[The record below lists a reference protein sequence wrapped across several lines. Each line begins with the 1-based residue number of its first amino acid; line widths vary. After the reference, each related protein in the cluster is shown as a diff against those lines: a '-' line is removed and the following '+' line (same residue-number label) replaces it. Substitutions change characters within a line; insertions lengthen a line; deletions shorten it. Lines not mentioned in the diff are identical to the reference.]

1 MEANKTPL
9 LEVLNNLASIHHE
22 LRNDQTQ
29 LMDIDK
35 LGRLK
40 LLAAQL
46 YMEVDIE
53 LLSMEFP
60 DLQEP
65 VAGLKEDVSFE
76 AELDSV
82 SDVVIDLFVPE
93 AENTNM
99 ELPFAEV
106 ANEIEVTEEVLASP
120 EAVIM
125 EFDAAEEI
133 GIVEEVTAVEEVKAV
148 EEIKAVE
155 GVTAVEVIEIVEQV
169 ESVTAV
175 EVIEI
180 VEQVESIKA
189 VESVVEVVAVQ
200 EVPVIK
206 ETAVTNNDSASH
218 SDKANA
224 THTVVGI
231 IGQFP
236 LSRRFEFSNILF
248 GGDMDNMGLFVQ
260 EIIDAPDAAARGDV
274 YERWFEQKQWRR
286 RDESAS
292 DMWRMIKR
300 IFTQ

>member
-22 LRNDQTQ
+22 VRNDQTQ
-29 LMDIDK
+29 LLDIEK
-35 LGRLK
+35 LGKLK

-60 DLQEP
+60 ELQDADTEADSKIDSELSSDAPIDSDIEPTSDL
-65 VAGLKEDVSFE
+65 
-76 AELDSV
+76 
-82 SDVVIDLFVPE
+82 VIDMFAPE
-93 AENTNM
+93 VEIANI
-99 ELPFAEV
+99 ELPFAEI
-106 ANEIEVTEEVLASP
+106 A
-120 EAVIM
+120 M
-125 EFDAAEEI
+125 
-133 GIVEEVTAVEEVKAV
+133 
-148 EEIKAVE
+148 
-155 GVTAVEVIEIVEQV
+155 EVIEEVEIVVPDPIPLPVIEPVVITTPEPIVEA
-169 ESVTAV
+169 ELEPI
-175 EVIEI
+175 EVPTPIP
-180 VEQVESIKA
+180 VPVNEQVD
-189 VESVVEVVAVQ
+189 
-200 EVPVIK
+200 
-206 ETAVTNNDSASH
+206 NDSSA
-218 SDKANA
+218 
-224 THTVVGI
+224 HTVAGI

-260 EIIDAPDAAARGDV
+260 EIIDAPTAAARGDV
-274 YERWFEQKQWRR
+274 YDRWYEQKQWRR

>member
-65 VAGLKEDVSFE
+65 VAGLKEDESFE

-125 EFDAAEEI
+125 EFEAVEEI

-155 GVTAVEVIEIVEQV
+155 GVTAVEEVG
-169 ESVTAV
+169 SVTAV

-180 VEQVESIKA
+180 VEQIESIKE

-224 THTVVGI
+224 THTVAGI

>member
-22 LRNDQTQ
+22 VRNDQTQ
-29 LMDIDK
+29 LLDIEK
-35 LGRLK
+35 LGKLK

-60 DLQEP
+60 ELQVADSEIALEMDSEIVLDTDSETVLEIDSEMDSEMDSESSSGTLIDAVFEPASDL
-65 VAGLKEDVSFE
+65 
-76 AELDSV
+76 
-82 SDVVIDLFVPE
+82 VIDMFAPE
-93 AENTNM
+93 VEIANN
-99 ELPFAEV
+99 ELPFAEI
-106 ANEIEVTEEVLASP
+106 AT
-120 EAVIM
+120 
-125 EFDAAEEI
+125 
-133 GIVEEVTAVEEVKAV
+133 
-148 EEIKAVE
+148 
-155 GVTAVEVIEIVEQV
+155 EVIEEVQVVVPDPIPAPVIEPVVIATPDPIVEAVVAPIV
-169 ESVTAV
+169 EAV
-175 EVIEI
+175 QEIVVLEVIE
-180 VEQVESIKA
+180 
-189 VESVVEVVAVQ
+189 EVQVAV
-200 EVPVIK
+200 PDPIP
-206 ETAVTNNDSASH
+206 AAAIDS
-218 SDKANA
+218 SDKVSSL
-224 THTVVGI
+224 HTIAGI

-260 EIIDAPDAAARGDV
+260 EIIDAPTAAARGDV
-274 YERWFEQKQWRR
+274 YDRWYEQKQWRR

>member
-22 LRNDQTQ
+22 VRNDQTQ
-29 LMDIDK
+29 LLDIEK
-35 LGRLK
+35 LGKLK

-60 DLQEP
+60 ELQVADSEIALEMDSEIVLETDSETVLEIDSEMDSESSSGTLIDAVFEPASDL
-65 VAGLKEDVSFE
+65 
-76 AELDSV
+76 
-82 SDVVIDLFVPE
+82 VIDMFAPE
-93 AENTNM
+93 VEIANI
-99 ELPFAEV
+99 ELPFAEI
-106 ANEIEVTEEVLASP
+106 AT
-120 EAVIM
+120 
-125 EFDAAEEI
+125 
-133 GIVEEVTAVEEVKAV
+133 
-148 EEIKAVE
+148 
-155 GVTAVEVIEIVEQV
+155 EVIEEVQVEVPDPIPAPVIEPVVIATPDPIVEAVVAPIV
-169 ESVTAV
+169 EAV
-175 EVIEI
+175 QEIVVLEVIEE
-180 VEQVESIKA
+180 VQV
-189 VESVVEVVAVQ
+189 VVPDPIP
-200 EVPVIK
+200 VPVI
-206 ETAVTNNDSASH
+206 EPV
-218 SDKANA
+218 DKGSSI
-224 THTVVGI
+224 HTIAGI

-260 EIIDAPDAAARGDV
+260 EIIDAPTAAARGDV
-274 YERWFEQKQWRR
+274 YDRWYEQKQWRR

>member
-65 VAGLKEDVSFE
+65 VAGLKEDESFE

-125 EFDAAEEI
+125 EFEAVEEI

-155 GVTAVEVIEIVEQV
+155 GVTAVEEV

-224 THTVVGI
+224 THTVAGI

>member
-29 LMDIDK
+29 LLDIEK
-35 LGRLK
+35 LGKLK

-60 DLQEP
+60 ELQET
-65 VAGLKEDVSFE
+65 DS
-76 AELDSV
+76 ELT
-82 SDVVIDLFVPE
+82 SDASIDTIVESTSDLVIDMFVPE
-93 AENTNM
+93 VEIANI
-99 ELPFAEV
+99 ELPFAEI
-106 ANEIEVTEEVLASP
+106 ATEVDVIDETLASP
-120 EAVIM
+120 EAVMAEI
-125 EFDAAEEI
+125 EIFEEI
-133 GIVEEVTAVEEVKAV
+133 AAVQETVVLEV
-148 EEIKAVE
+148 
-155 GVTAVEVIEIVEQV
+155 VEQV
-169 ESVTAV
+169 QIALPDP
-175 EVIEI
+175 IP
-180 VEQVESIKA
+180 
-189 VESVVEVVAVQ
+189 
-200 EVPVIK
+200 VPVI
-206 ETAVTNNDSASH
+206 EPNDRGSSA
-218 SDKANA
+218 
-224 THTVVGI
+224 HTLAGI

-260 EIIDAPDAAARGDV
+260 EIIDAPNAAARGDV
-274 YERWFEQKQWRR
+274 YDRWYEQKQWRR

>member
-22 LRNDQTQ
+22 VRNDQTQ
-29 LMDIDK
+29 LLDIEK
-35 LGRLK
+35 LGKLK

-60 DLQEP
+60 ELQVADSEIALEMDSEIVLDTDSETVLEIDSEMDSEMDSESSSGTLIDAVFEPASDL
-65 VAGLKEDVSFE
+65 
-76 AELDSV
+76 
-82 SDVVIDLFVPE
+82 VIDMFAPE
-93 AENTNM
+93 VEIANN
-99 ELPFAEV
+99 ELPFAEI
-106 ANEIEVTEEVLASP
+106 AT
-120 EAVIM
+120 
-125 EFDAAEEI
+125 
-133 GIVEEVTAVEEVKAV
+133 
-148 EEIKAVE
+148 
-155 GVTAVEVIEIVEQV
+155 EVIEEVQV
-169 ESVTAV
+169 
-175 EVIEI
+175 
-180 VEQVESIKA
+180 
-189 VESVVEVVAVQ
+189 VVPDPIP
-200 EVPVIK
+200 VPVI
-206 ETAVTNNDSASH
+206 EPV
-218 SDKANA
+218 DKGSSL
-224 THTVVGI
+224 HTVAGI

-260 EIIDAPDAAARGDV
+260 EIIDAPTAAARGDV
-274 YERWFEQKQWRR
+274 YDRWYEQKQWRR

>member
-22 LRNDQTQ
+22 VRNDQTQ
-29 LMDIDK
+29 LLDIEK
-35 LGRLK
+35 LGKLK

-60 DLQEP
+60 ELQE
-65 VAGLKEDVSFE
+65 ADSETDS
-76 AELDSV
+76 ELI
-82 SDVVIDLFVPE
+82 SDASSDIIVEPTSDLVIDLFVPE
-93 AENTNM
+93 VEIANI
-99 ELPFAEV
+99 ELPFAEI
-106 ANEIEVTEEVLASP
+106 AT
-120 EAVIM
+120 
-125 EFDAAEEI
+125 
-133 GIVEEVTAVEEVKAV
+133 
-148 EEIKAVE
+148 
-155 GVTAVEVIEIVEQV
+155 EVIEEVQV
-169 ESVTAV
+169 
-175 EVIEI
+175 
-180 VEQVESIKA
+180 
-189 VESVVEVVAVQ
+189 VVPDPIP
-200 EVPVIK
+200 VPVI
-206 ETAVTNNDSASH
+206 EPV
-218 SDKANA
+218 DKGSSV
-224 THTVVGI
+224 HTVAGI

-260 EIIDAPDAAARGDV
+260 EIIDAPSAAVRGDV
-274 YERWFEQKQWRR
+274 YDRWYEQKQWRR

>member
-22 LRNDQTQ
+22 VRNDQTQ
-29 LMDIDK
+29 LLDIET
-35 LGRLK
+35 LGKLK

-60 DLQEP
+60 ELQE
-65 VAGLKEDVSFE
+65 ADSETDSE
-76 AELDSV
+76 TDSELI
-82 SDVVIDLFVPE
+82 SDASSDIVVEPTSDLVIDLFVPE
-93 AENTNM
+93 VEIANI
-99 ELPFAEV
+99 ELPFAEI
-106 ANEIEVTEEVLASP
+106 ATEVDVIDETLASP
-120 EAVIM
+120 EAVMAEI
-125 EFDAAEEI
+125 EIFEEI
-133 GIVEEVTAVEEVKAV
+133 AAVQETVVLEV
-148 EEIKAVE
+148 
-155 GVTAVEVIEIVEQV
+155 VEQV
-169 ESVTAV
+169 QIALPDP
-175 EVIEI
+175 IP
-180 VEQVESIKA
+180 
-189 VESVVEVVAVQ
+189 
-200 EVPVIK
+200 VPVI
-206 ETAVTNNDSASH
+206 EPNDRGSSAQTL
-218 SDKANA
+218 A
-224 THTVVGI
+224 GI

-260 EIIDAPDAAARGDV
+260 EIIDAPNAAARGDV
-274 YERWFEQKQWRR
+274 YDRWYEQKQWRR

>member
-22 LRNDQTQ
+22 VRNDQTQ
-29 LMDIDK
+29 LLDIEK
-35 LGRLK
+35 LGKLK

-60 DLQEP
+60 ELQE
-65 VAGLKEDVSFE
+65 ADSEKDS
-76 AELDSV
+76 ELI
-82 SDVVIDLFVPE
+82 SDASSDIIVEPTSDLVIDLFVPE
-93 AENTNM
+93 VEIANI
-99 ELPFAEV
+99 ELPFAEI
-106 ANEIEVTEEVLASP
+106 AT
-120 EAVIM
+120 
-125 EFDAAEEI
+125 
-133 GIVEEVTAVEEVKAV
+133 
-148 EEIKAVE
+148 
-155 GVTAVEVIEIVEQV
+155 EVIEEVQV
-169 ESVTAV
+169 
-175 EVIEI
+175 
-180 VEQVESIKA
+180 
-189 VESVVEVVAVQ
+189 VVSDPIP
-200 EVPVIK
+200 VPVSEPVNK
-206 ETAVTNNDSASH
+206 GASV
-218 SDKANA
+218 
-224 THTVVGI
+224 HTVAGI

-260 EIIDAPDAAARGDV
+260 EIIDAPSAAVRGDV
-274 YERWFEQKQWRR
+274 YDRWYEQKQWRR

>member
-22 LRNDQTQ
+22 VRNDQTQ
-29 LMDIDK
+29 LLDIEK
-35 LGRLK
+35 LGKLK

-60 DLQEP
+60 ELQ
-65 VAGLKEDVSFE
+65 VADSEIVLETESEIVL
-76 AELDSV
+76 ELDSEMD
-82 SDVVIDLFVPE
+82 SESSSGTVIDAVFEPASDLVIDMFSPE
-93 AENTNM
+93 VEIANI
-99 ELPFAEV
+99 ELPFAEI
-106 ANEIEVTEEVLASP
+106 A
-120 EAVIM
+120 
-125 EFDAAEEI
+125 
-133 GIVEEVTAVEEVKAV
+133 K
-148 EEIKAVE
+148 
-155 GVTAVEVIEIVEQV
+155 EVIEEVQV
-169 ESVTAV
+169 VVPDPIPAP
-175 EVIEI
+175 VIE
-180 VEQVESIKA
+180 
-189 VESVVEVVAVQ
+189 
-200 EVPVIK
+200 PV
-206 ETAVTNNDSASH
+206 
-218 SDKANA
+218 DKGSSL
-224 THTVVGI
+224 HTVAGI

-260 EIIDAPDAAARGDV
+260 EIIDAPTAAARGDV
-274 YERWFEQKQWRR
+274 YDRWYEQKQWRR

>member
-22 LRNDQTQ
+22 VRNDQTQ
-29 LMDIDK
+29 LLDIET
-35 LGRLK
+35 LGKLK

-60 DLQEP
+60 ELQET
-65 VAGLKEDVSFE
+65 DS
-76 AELDSV
+76 ELT
-82 SDVVIDLFVPE
+82 SDTSSDTIVESTSDLLIDLFVPE
-93 AENTNM
+93 VEIANI
-99 ELPFAEV
+99 ELPFAEI
-106 ANEIEVTEEVLASP
+106 ATEVDVIDETLASP
-120 EAVIM
+120 EAVMAEI
-125 EFDAAEEI
+125 EIFEEI
-133 GIVEEVTAVEEVKAV
+133 AAVQETVVLEV
-148 EEIKAVE
+148 
-155 GVTAVEVIEIVEQV
+155 VEQV
-169 ESVTAV
+169 QIALPDP
-175 EVIEI
+175 IP
-180 VEQVESIKA
+180 
-189 VESVVEVVAVQ
+189 
-200 EVPVIK
+200 VPVI
-206 ETAVTNNDSASH
+206 EPHDRGSSAQTL
-218 SDKANA
+218 A
-224 THTVVGI
+224 GI

-260 EIIDAPDAAARGDV
+260 EIIDAPNAAARGDV
-274 YERWFEQKQWRR
+274 YDRWYEQKQWRR

>member
-22 LRNDQTQ
+22 VRNDQTQ
-29 LMDIDK
+29 LLDIEK
-35 LGRLK
+35 LGKLK

-60 DLQEP
+60 ELQVADSEIALEMDSESSSGTLIDAVFEPASDL
-65 VAGLKEDVSFE
+65 
-76 AELDSV
+76 
-82 SDVVIDLFVPE
+82 VIDMFAPE
-93 AENTNM
+93 VEIANN
-99 ELPFAEV
+99 ELPFAE
-106 ANEIEVTEEVLASP
+106 I
-120 EAVIM
+120 
-125 EFDAAEEI
+125 AA
-133 GIVEEVTAVEEVKAV
+133 
-148 EEIKAVE
+148 
-155 GVTAVEVIEIVEQV
+155 EVIEEVQVVVPDPISVTVIEPVVIATPEPIVE
-169 ESVTAV
+169 AV
-175 EVIEI
+175 LEPI
-180 VEQVESIKA
+180 VVPDPIP
-189 VESVVEVVAVQ
+189 
-200 EVPVIK
+200 VPVI
-206 ETAVTNNDSASH
+206 EPV
-218 SDKANA
+218 DKGSSI
-224 THTVVGI
+224 HTVAGI

-260 EIIDAPDAAARGDV
+260 EIIDAPKAAARGDV
-274 YERWFEQKQWRR
+274 YDRWYEQKQWRR

>member
-22 LRNDQTQ
+22 VRNDQTQ
-29 LMDIDK
+29 LLDIEK
-35 LGRLK
+35 LGKLK

-60 DLQEP
+60 ELQVADSEIALEMDSEIVLETDSETVLEMDSEMDSESSSGTLIDAVFEPASDL
-65 VAGLKEDVSFE
+65 
-76 AELDSV
+76 
-82 SDVVIDLFVPE
+82 VIDMFAPE
-93 AENTNM
+93 VEIANN
-99 ELPFAEV
+99 ELPFAEI
-106 ANEIEVTEEVLASP
+106 AT
-120 EAVIM
+120 
-125 EFDAAEEI
+125 
-133 GIVEEVTAVEEVKAV
+133 
-148 EEIKAVE
+148 
-155 GVTAVEVIEIVEQV
+155 EVIEEVQV
-169 ESVTAV
+169 
-175 EVIEI
+175 
-180 VEQVESIKA
+180 
-189 VESVVEVVAVQ
+189 VVPDPIP
-200 EVPVIK
+200 VPVI
-206 ETAVTNNDSASH
+206 EPV
-218 SDKANA
+218 DKGSSM
-224 THTVVGI
+224 HTVAGI

-260 EIIDAPDAAARGDV
+260 EIIDAPTAAARGDV
-274 YERWFEQKQWRR
+274 YDRWYEQKQWRR

>member
-22 LRNDQTQ
+22 VRNDQTQ
-29 LMDIDK
+29 LLDIEK
-35 LGRLK
+35 LGKLK

-60 DLQEP
+60 ELQE
-65 VAGLKEDVSFE
+65 ADSETDS
-76 AELDSV
+76 ELI
-82 SDVVIDLFVPE
+82 SDASSDIIVEPTSDLVIDLFVPE
-93 AENTNM
+93 VEIANI
-99 ELPFAEV
+99 ELPFAEI
-106 ANEIEVTEEVLASP
+106 AT
-120 EAVIM
+120 
-125 EFDAAEEI
+125 
-133 GIVEEVTAVEEVKAV
+133 
-148 EEIKAVE
+148 
-155 GVTAVEVIEIVEQV
+155 EVIEEVQV
-169 ESVTAV
+169 EVPTPNPAPIIEPVDKGSSV
-175 EVIEI
+175 
-180 VEQVESIKA
+180 
-189 VESVVEVVAVQ
+189 
-200 EVPVIK
+200 
-206 ETAVTNNDSASH
+206 
-218 SDKANA
+218 
-224 THTVVGI
+224 HTVAGI

-260 EIIDAPDAAARGDV
+260 EIIDAPSAAVRGDV
-274 YERWFEQKQWRR
+274 YDRWYEQKQWRR

>member
-22 LRNDQTQ
+22 VRNDQTQ
-29 LMDIDK
+29 LLDIEK
-35 LGRLK
+35 LGKLK

-60 DLQEP
+60 ELQET
-65 VAGLKEDVSFE
+65 ASETAS
-76 AELDSV
+76 ELT
-82 SDVVIDLFVPE
+82 SDASSDTIVELTSDLVIDMFVQE
-93 AENTNM
+93 VEIANI
-99 ELPFAEV
+99 ELPFAEI
-106 ANEIEVTEEVLASP
+106 AT
-120 EAVIM
+120 
-125 EFDAAEEI
+125 
-133 GIVEEVTAVEEVKAV
+133 
-148 EEIKAVE
+148 
-155 GVTAVEVIEIVEQV
+155 EVIEEVQV
-169 ESVTAV
+169 
-175 EVIEI
+175 
-180 VEQVESIKA
+180 
-189 VESVVEVVAVQ
+189 VVSDPIP
-200 EVPVIK
+200 VPVI
-206 ETAVTNNDSASH
+206 EPVVIATPEPIVEAVLEPIAVPEPIPVPVNEQVDNDSSA
-218 SDKANA
+218 
-224 THTVVGI
+224 HTVAGI

-260 EIIDAPDAAARGDV
+260 EIIDAPSAAVRGDV
-274 YERWFEQKQWRR
+274 YDRWYEQKQWRR

>member
-22 LRNDQTQ
+22 VRNDQTQ
-29 LMDIDK
+29 LLDIEK
-35 LGRLK
+35 LGKLK

-60 DLQEP
+60 ELQVADSEIALEMDSEIVLEIDSEMDSESSSGTLIDAVFEPASDL
-65 VAGLKEDVSFE
+65 
-76 AELDSV
+76 
-82 SDVVIDLFVPE
+82 VIDMFAPE
-93 AENTNM
+93 VEIANN
-99 ELPFAEV
+99 ELPFAE
-106 ANEIEVTEEVLASP
+106 I
-120 EAVIM
+120 
-125 EFDAAEEI
+125 AA
-133 GIVEEVTAVEEVKAV
+133 
-148 EEIKAVE
+148 
-155 GVTAVEVIEIVEQV
+155 EVIEEVQV
-169 ESVTAV
+169 
-175 EVIEI
+175 
-180 VEQVESIKA
+180 
-189 VESVVEVVAVQ
+189 VVPDPIP
-200 EVPVIK
+200 VPVI
-206 ETAVTNNDSASH
+206 EPV
-218 SDKANA
+218 DKGSSI
-224 THTVVGI
+224 HTVAGI

-260 EIIDAPDAAARGDV
+260 EIIDAPTAAARGDV
-274 YERWFEQKQWRR
+274 YDRWYEQKQWRR

>member
-22 LRNDQTQ
+22 VRNDQTQ
-29 LMDIDK
+29 LLDIEK
-35 LGRLK
+35 LGKLK

-60 DLQEP
+60 ELQVADSEIALEMDSEIVLEIDSEMDSESSSGTLIDAVFEPASDL
-65 VAGLKEDVSFE
+65 
-76 AELDSV
+76 
-82 SDVVIDLFVPE
+82 VIDMFAPE
-93 AENTNM
+93 VEIANI
-99 ELPFAEV
+99 ELPFAEI
-106 ANEIEVTEEVLASP
+106 AT
-120 EAVIM
+120 
-125 EFDAAEEI
+125 
-133 GIVEEVTAVEEVKAV
+133 
-148 EEIKAVE
+148 
-155 GVTAVEVIEIVEQV
+155 EVIEEVQVAVPDPIPVPVIEPVVIATPDPIVEAVV
-169 ESVTAV
+169 EPIVEAV
-175 EVIEI
+175 QEIVVLEVIEE
-180 VEQVESIKA
+180 VQV
-189 VESVVEVVAVQ
+189 VVPDPIPA
-200 EVPVIK
+200 PVI
-206 ETAVTNNDSASH
+206 EPADTGSSVH
-218 SDKANA
+218 SVA
-224 THTVVGI
+224 GI

-260 EIIDAPDAAARGDV
+260 EIIDAPNAAARGDV
-274 YERWFEQKQWRR
+274 YDRWYEQKQWRR

>member
-22 LRNDQTQ
+22 VRNDQTQ
-29 LMDIDK
+29 LLDIEK
-35 LGRLK
+35 LGKLK

-60 DLQEP
+60 ELQE
-65 VAGLKEDVSFE
+65 ADSETDS
-76 AELDSV
+76 ELI
-82 SDVVIDLFVPE
+82 SDASSDIIVEPTSDLVIDLFVPE
-93 AENTNM
+93 VEIANI
-99 ELPFAEV
+99 ELPFAEI
-106 ANEIEVTEEVLASP
+106 AT
-120 EAVIM
+120 
-125 EFDAAEEI
+125 
-133 GIVEEVTAVEEVKAV
+133 
-148 EEIKAVE
+148 
-155 GVTAVEVIEIVEQV
+155 EVIE
-169 ESVTAV
+169 
-175 EVIEI
+175 EV
-180 VEQVESIKA
+180 Q
-189 VESVVEVVAVQ
+189 VVEPDPIP
-200 EVPVIK
+200 VPVI
-206 ETAVTNNDSASH
+206 EPV
-218 SDKANA
+218 DKGSSGQ
-224 THTVVGI
+224 TVAGI

-260 EIIDAPDAAARGDV
+260 EIIDAPSAAVRGDV
-274 YERWFEQKQWRR
+274 YDRWYEQKQWRR

>member
-22 LRNDQTQ
+22 VRNDQTQ
-29 LMDIDK
+29 LLDIEK
-35 LGRLK
+35 LGKLK

-60 DLQEP
+60 ELQE
-65 VAGLKEDVSFE
+65 ADSETDSE
-76 AELDSV
+76 TDSELI
-82 SDVVIDLFVPE
+82 SDASSDIIVEPTSDLVIDLFVPE
-93 AENTNM
+93 VEIANI
-99 ELPFAEV
+99 ELPFAEI
-106 ANEIEVTEEVLASP
+106 AT
-120 EAVIM
+120 
-125 EFDAAEEI
+125 
-133 GIVEEVTAVEEVKAV
+133 
-148 EEIKAVE
+148 
-155 GVTAVEVIEIVEQV
+155 EVIEEVQV
-169 ESVTAV
+169 
-175 EVIEI
+175 
-180 VEQVESIKA
+180 
-189 VESVVEVVAVQ
+189 VVPDPIP
-200 EVPVIK
+200 VPVI
-206 ETAVTNNDSASH
+206 EPV
-218 SDKANA
+218 DKGSSGQ
-224 THTVVGI
+224 TVAGI

-260 EIIDAPDAAARGDV
+260 EIIDAPSAAVRGDV
-274 YERWFEQKQWRR
+274 YDRWYEQKQWRR

>member
-65 VAGLKEDVSFE
+65 VAGLKEDESFE

-125 EFDAAEEI
+125 EFEAVEEV

-155 GVTAVEVIEIVEQV
+155 GVTAVEEVG
-169 ESVTAV
+169 SVTAV

-180 VEQVESIKA
+180 VEQIESIKE

-224 THTVVGI
+224 THTVAGI

>member
-65 VAGLKEDVSFE
+65 VAGLKEDESFE

-106 ANEIEVTEEVLASP
+106 ANEIEVTEEVMASP

-125 EFDAAEEI
+125 EFEAVEEI
-133 GIVEEVTAVEEVKAV
+133 GIVEEVTAVE
-148 EEIKAVE
+148 
-155 GVTAVEVIEIVEQV
+155 GVTAVEEV

-224 THTVVGI
+224 THTVAEI

>member
-22 LRNDQTQ
+22 VRNDQTQ
-29 LMDIDK
+29 LLDIEK
-35 LGRLK
+35 LGKLK

-60 DLQEP
+60 ELQVADSEIALEMDSELVLETDSEIVLEMDSEMDSESSSGTLIDAVFEPASDL
-65 VAGLKEDVSFE
+65 
-76 AELDSV
+76 
-82 SDVVIDLFVPE
+82 VIDMFAPE
-93 AENTNM
+93 VEIANN
-99 ELPFAEV
+99 ELPFAE
-106 ANEIEVTEEVLASP
+106 I
-120 EAVIM
+120 
-125 EFDAAEEI
+125 AA
-133 GIVEEVTAVEEVKAV
+133 
-148 EEIKAVE
+148 
-155 GVTAVEVIEIVEQV
+155 EVIEEVQVVVPDPIPAPVIEPVVIATPDPIVEAVLEPIV
-169 ESVTAV
+169 EAV
-175 EVIEI
+175 QEIVVLEVIE
-180 VEQVESIKA
+180 
-189 VESVVEVVAVQ
+189 EVQVAVPDPIP
-200 EVPVIK
+200 VPVI
-206 ETAVTNNDSASH
+206 EPV
-218 SDKANA
+218 DKGSSI
-224 THTVVGI
+224 HTVAGI

-260 EIIDAPDAAARGDV
+260 EIIDAPTAAARGDV
-274 YERWFEQKQWRR
+274 YDRWYEQKQWRR

>member
-22 LRNDQTQ
+22 VRNDQTQ
-29 LMDIDK
+29 LLDIEK
-35 LGRLK
+35 LGKLK

-60 DLQEP
+60 ELQVADSEIALETDSEIVLEIDSEMDSESSSGTLIDAVFEPASDL
-65 VAGLKEDVSFE
+65 
-76 AELDSV
+76 
-82 SDVVIDLFVPE
+82 VIDMFAPE
-93 AENTNM
+93 VEIANN
-99 ELPFAEV
+99 ELPFAEI
-106 ANEIEVTEEVLASP
+106 AT
-120 EAVIM
+120 
-125 EFDAAEEI
+125 
-133 GIVEEVTAVEEVKAV
+133 
-148 EEIKAVE
+148 
-155 GVTAVEVIEIVEQV
+155 EVIEEVQVVVPDPIPAPVIEPVVIATPDPIVEAVVAPIV
-169 ESVTAV
+169 EAV
-175 EVIEI
+175 QEIVVLEVIEE
-180 VEQVESIKA
+180 VQV
-189 VESVVEVVAVQ
+189 VVPDPIP
-200 EVPVIK
+200 VPVI
-206 ETAVTNNDSASH
+206 EPV
-218 SDKANA
+218 DKGSSL
-224 THTVVGI
+224 HTVAGI

-260 EIIDAPDAAARGDV
+260 EIIDAPTAAARGDV
-274 YERWFEQKQWRR
+274 YDRWYEQKQWRR

>member
-22 LRNDQTQ
+22 VRNDQTQ
-29 LMDIDK
+29 LLDIEK
-35 LGRLK
+35 LGKLK

-60 DLQEP
+60 ELQVADSEIALEMDSESSSGTLIDAVFEPASDL
-65 VAGLKEDVSFE
+65 
-76 AELDSV
+76 
-82 SDVVIDLFVPE
+82 VIDMFAPE
-93 AENTNM
+93 VEIANN
-99 ELPFAEV
+99 ELPFAEI
-106 ANEIEVTEEVLASP
+106 AT
-120 EAVIM
+120 
-125 EFDAAEEI
+125 
-133 GIVEEVTAVEEVKAV
+133 
-148 EEIKAVE
+148 
-155 GVTAVEVIEIVEQV
+155 EVIEEVQVVVPDPIPVTVIEPVVIATPEPIVE
-169 ESVTAV
+169 AV
-175 EVIEI
+175 LEPIEVPTPIPAPVIEPADTG
-180 VEQVESIKA
+180 S
-189 VESVVEVVAVQ
+189 SVHSVA
-200 EVPVIK
+200 
-206 ETAVTNNDSASH
+206 
-218 SDKANA
+218 
-224 THTVVGI
+224 GI

-260 EIIDAPDAAARGDV
+260 EIIDAPTAAARGDV
-274 YERWFEQKQWRR
+274 YDRWYEQKQWRR

>member
-22 LRNDQTQ
+22 VRNDQTQ
-29 LMDIDK
+29 LLDIEK
-35 LGRLK
+35 LGKLK

-60 DLQEP
+60 ELQVADSEIVLETDSETVLEMDSEMDSESSSGTLIDAVFEPASDL
-65 VAGLKEDVSFE
+65 
-76 AELDSV
+76 
-82 SDVVIDLFVPE
+82 VIDMFAPE
-93 AENTNM
+93 VEIANI
-99 ELPFAEV
+99 ELPFAEI
-106 ANEIEVTEEVLASP
+106 AT
-120 EAVIM
+120 
-125 EFDAAEEI
+125 
-133 GIVEEVTAVEEVKAV
+133 
-148 EEIKAVE
+148 
-155 GVTAVEVIEIVEQV
+155 EVIEEVQVVVPDPIPAPVIEPVVIATPDPIVEAVV
-169 ESVTAV
+169 EPIVEAV
-175 EVIEI
+175 QEIVVLEVIE
-180 VEQVESIKA
+180 
-189 VESVVEVVAVQ
+189 EVQVAV
-200 EVPVIK
+200 PDPIP
-206 ETAVTNNDSASH
+206 AAAIDS
-218 SDKANA
+218 SDKVSSL
-224 THTVVGI
+224 HTIAGI

-260 EIIDAPDAAARGDV
+260 EIIDAPTAAARGDV
-274 YERWFEQKQWRR
+274 YDRWYEQKQWRR

>member
-22 LRNDQTQ
+22 VRNDQTQ
-29 LMDIDK
+29 LLDIET
-35 LGRLK
+35 LGKLK

-60 DLQEP
+60 ELQET
-65 VAGLKEDVSFE
+65 DS
-76 AELDSV
+76 ELT
-82 SDVVIDLFVPE
+82 SDTSSDTIVESSSDLLIDLFVPKVE
-93 AENTNM
+93 IANI
-99 ELPFAEV
+99 ELPFAEI
-106 ANEIEVTEEVLASP
+106 ATEVDVIDETLASP
-120 EAVIM
+120 EAVMAEI
-125 EFDAAEEI
+125 EIFEEI
-133 GIVEEVTAVEEVKAV
+133 AAVQETVVLEV
-148 EEIKAVE
+148 
-155 GVTAVEVIEIVEQV
+155 VEQV
-169 ESVTAV
+169 QIALPDP
-175 EVIEI
+175 IP
-180 VEQVESIKA
+180 
-189 VESVVEVVAVQ
+189 
-200 EVPVIK
+200 VPVI
-206 ETAVTNNDSASH
+206 EPNDRGSSAQTL
-218 SDKANA
+218 A
-224 THTVVGI
+224 GI

-260 EIIDAPDAAARGDV
+260 EIIDAPNAAARGDV
-274 YERWFEQKQWRR
+274 YDRWYEQKQWRR

>member
-65 VAGLKEDVSFE
+65 VAGLKEDESFE

-99 ELPFAEV
+99 ELPFAEI
-106 ANEIEVTEEVLASP
+106 ANEIEVTEEVMASP

-125 EFDAAEEI
+125 EFEAAEEI
-133 GIVEEVTAVEEVKAV
+133 GIVEEVTAVE
-148 EEIKAVE
+148 
-155 GVTAVEVIEIVEQV
+155 GVTAVEEV

-224 THTVVGI
+224 THTVAEI

>member
-22 LRNDQTQ
+22 VRNDQTQ
-29 LMDIDK
+29 LLDIET
-35 LGRLK
+35 LGKLK

-60 DLQEP
+60 ELQET
-65 VAGLKEDVSFE
+65 DS
-76 AELDSV
+76 ELT
-82 SDVVIDLFVPE
+82 SDTSSDTIVESTSDLLIDLFVPE
-93 AENTNM
+93 VEIANI
-99 ELPFAEV
+99 ELPFAEI
-106 ANEIEVTEEVLASP
+106 ATEVDVIDETLASP
-120 EAVIM
+120 EAVMAEI
-125 EFDAAEEI
+125 EIFEEI
-133 GIVEEVTAVEEVKAV
+133 AAVQETVVLEVVEEVQIALPDP
-148 EEIKAVE
+148 I
-155 GVTAVEVIEIVEQV
+155 Q
-169 ESVTAV
+169 
-175 EVIEI
+175 
-180 VEQVESIKA
+180 
-189 VESVVEVVAVQ
+189 
-200 EVPVIK
+200 VPVI
-206 ETAVTNNDSASH
+206 EPNDRGSSAQTL
-218 SDKANA
+218 A
-224 THTVVGI
+224 GI

-260 EIIDAPDAAARGDV
+260 EIIDAPNAAARGDV
-274 YERWFEQKQWRR
+274 YDRWYEQKQWRR